1 MPEKHSQKSPRES
14 IQALSEIAQTIN
26 TIQRIEPL
34 LEKVLEIAME
44 TLAADRGFV
53 ILKSTENSQ
62 GFEIRTRRNFS
73 ENQITDITQFSTSVI
88 QDVLKGGEPVLLYEA
103 QKDPL
108 YKETESIV
116 IQKIQSIACVPLS
129 IKNRQIG
136 AIYLDSVSRRSRF
149 TSDSLPFITA
159 FANQAAIAIENA
171 NLYQRLREE
180 NRQLRDEIQRIHG
193 FEEIIGQSPKM
204 REVFEVISRVLDS
217 DASVLIE
224 GDSGTGKELVAR
236 AIHYNGHR
244 KEKPFMALF
253 CGSLP
258 DTLLESELF
267 GHKKGAFTGAVTDK
281 RGLFEAADG
290 GTFFLDEIGDL
301 STQIQTKLL
310 RVLQEGEI
318 KRVGENQIRKVN
330 VRIISATNKVLT
342 ELVKTGQ
349 FREDLFYRL
358 NTISIRLPGLRER
371 KTDIPLLANH
381 FLDKFT
387 SGKKEGIK
395 GFDKNALEAM
405 LSYSWPGNVREL
417 ENTIE
422 RAVVMARNE
431 LISVDDLKLPQQT
444 SLDASEEGLSLKEV
458 QDRLVKKTLD
468 EQDGN
473 ISETAKILGVSRRWL
488 HYKIKEWKI

>member
-1 MPEKHSQKSPRES
+1 MDSSTQNTPLES

-26 TIQRIEPL
+26 TIQEIEPL

-44 TLAADRGFV
+44 SLAADRGF
-53 ILKSTENSQ
+53 ILLKSAETSR
-62 GFEIRTRRNFS
+62 GFDVRTSRNFS
-73 ENQITDITQFSTSVI
+73 DKQISAITQFSTSVI
-88 QDVLKGGEPVLLYEA
+88 QDVLNKGEPILLFEA
-103 QKDPL
+103 QKDPI

-136 AIYLDSVSRRSRF
+136 AIYLDSLTQRSRF
-149 TSDSLPFITA
+149 TDASLPFITA

-171 NLYQRLREE
+171 NLYQNLRDE
-180 NRQLRDEIQRIHG
+180 NRQLREEMQRIHG
-193 FEEIIGQSPKM
+193 FKEIIGQSPKM
-204 REVFEVISRVLDS
+204 REVFEVVSRVLES

-224 GDSGTGKELVAR
+224 GESGTGKELVAR

-244 KEKPFMALF
+244 KDKPFMAIF

-258 DTLLESELF
+258 GTLLESELF
-267 GHKKGAFTGAVTDK
+267 GHKKGSFTGAVTDK

-301 STQIQTKLL
+301 SPQIQTKLL

-318 KRVGENQIRKVN
+318 RRVGENQIRKVD
-330 VRIISATNKVLT
+330 VRCISATNKVLS
-342 ELVKTGQ
+342 EMVQRGR
-349 FREDLFYRL
+349 FREDLYYRL
-358 NTISIRLPGLRER
+358 NTISIQMPRLRER
-371 KTDIPLLANH
+371 KPDIPLLAHH

-387 SGKKEGIK
+387 GKEKQKIK
-395 GFDKNALEAM
+395 GFDKSALDAL

-422 RAVVMARNE
+422 RALVMAKGD
-431 LISVDDLKLPQQT
+431 LITIEDLKLPQ
-444 SLDASEEGLSLKEV
+444 DDVEDFADEGLSLKES
-458 QDRLVKKTLD
+458 QRRLVKKTLD
-468 EQDGN
+468 EQKGN
-473 ISETAKILGVSRRWL
+473 VSETAKILGVSRRWL
-488 HYKIKEWKI
+488 HYKIKEWQL